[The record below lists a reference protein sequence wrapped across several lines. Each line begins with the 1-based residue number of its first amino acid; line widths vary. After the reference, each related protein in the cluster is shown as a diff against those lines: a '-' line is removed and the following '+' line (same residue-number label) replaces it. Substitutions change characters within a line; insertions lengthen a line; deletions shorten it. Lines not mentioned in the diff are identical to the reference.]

1 MKYQLPAL
9 LLLGATTT
17 LLSFAGCSDDAKKG
31 TDPVA
36 VATAPNPGDAAAPTP
51 SAAVPADPFAEIS
64 AALAASTRDTTA
76 TLATP
81 QTNLNLALDTQI
93 AAWKATGAT
102 STPMNEEKLTLA
114 RTDFAQK
121 LKALPLA
128 DAATWDNAK
137 GEATTSLQNLRRVYG
152 EYLAARK

>member
-17 LLSFAGCSDDAKKG
+17 LLSFAGCSDDAQKAP
-31 TDPVA
+31 DPAA
-36 VATAPNPGDAAAPTP
+36 VATAPNPGDTAAPAAAP
-51 SAAVPADPFAEIS
+51 AVPADPFAEIT
-64 AALAASTRDTTA
+64 AALAATTRDTTA
-76 TLATP
+76 ALATP
-81 QTNLNLALDTQI
+81 QTNLNQALDSQI

-137 GEATTSLQNLRRVYG
+137 GEANTSLQNLRRIYG